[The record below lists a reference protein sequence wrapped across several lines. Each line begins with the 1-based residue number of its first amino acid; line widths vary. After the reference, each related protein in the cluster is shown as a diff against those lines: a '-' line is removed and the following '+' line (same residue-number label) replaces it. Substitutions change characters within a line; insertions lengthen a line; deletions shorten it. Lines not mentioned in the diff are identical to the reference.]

1 LIVTDAR
8 APRFAVLVCAVT
20 LTANAFGSTE
30 GFAWGV
36 GREVALSTWVVGL
49 GLVAAEL
56 GATLPVRDPQAATAR
71 AVGISKV
78 ARIHR
83 RTFARA

>member
-1 LIVTDAR
+1 
-8 APRFAVLVCAVT
+8 
-20 LTANAFGSTE
+20 LTANAFGSTD
-30 GFAWGV
+30 GFACAV

-56 GATLPVRDPQAATAR
+56 GAGLPAREPHAAIPSAPRTR
-71 AVGISKV
+71 RV
-78 ARIHR
+78 ARTHC